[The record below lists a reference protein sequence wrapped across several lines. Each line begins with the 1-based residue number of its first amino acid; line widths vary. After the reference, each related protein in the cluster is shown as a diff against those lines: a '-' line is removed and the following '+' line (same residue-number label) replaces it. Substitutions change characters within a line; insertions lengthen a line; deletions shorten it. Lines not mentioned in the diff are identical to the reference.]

1 MAELTPEQKTQLS
14 AELEKV
20 SQALLDEYKVC
31 RKTFLLGNPTSS
43 AKLWRK
49 GALKSTRGN
58 IRNS

>member
-31 RKTFLLGNPTSS
+31 RKTCLWQLYSS
-43 AKLWRK
+43 AKLWRN
-49 GALKSTRGN
+49 GTLKSTRGE
-58 IRNS
+58 